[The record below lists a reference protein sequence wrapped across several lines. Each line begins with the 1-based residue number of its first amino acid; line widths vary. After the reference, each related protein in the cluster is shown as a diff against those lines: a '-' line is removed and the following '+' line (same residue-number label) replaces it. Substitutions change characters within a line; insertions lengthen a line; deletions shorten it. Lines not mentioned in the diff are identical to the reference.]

1 VLLALSW
8 FCFVTE
14 VEMKALKTLLLLIA
28 VSASAWA
35 AGTPTLAGT
44 WVFKADKSKG
54 VGMMSAVGITA
65 VITQNGSVIKIH
77 EISDSRGQ
85 QQTHDNTYDAAGSP
99 KTNESP
105 MGDSSS
111 TVSRWEDGKLV
122 TTWTSPG
129 AVAGTTSVR
138 TETRSLSA
146 DGKTMT
152 VEWSRDG
159 KTGMVMVFERQ

>member
-1 VLLALSW
+1 M
-8 FCFVTE
+8 E
-14 VEMKALKTLLLLIA
+14 VEMKTLKTLMLSVALC
-28 VSASAWA
+28 SAWA
-35 AGTPTLAGT
+35 ADTPTLTGT

-65 VITQNGSVIKIH
+65 LITQDGSVIKIH
-77 EISDSRGQ
+77 ETSDSRGQ
-85 QQTHDNTYDAAGSP
+85 KQTHDNTYDAAGTP

-122 TTWTSPG
+122 TTWTGPG
-129 AVAGTTSVR
+129 AVAGTTSVQI
-138 TETRSLSA
+138 ETRSLSA

-152 VEWSRDG
+152 VEWSRGG
-159 KTGMVMVFERQ
+159 KIGMVMAFERQ